1 MGKTDVGGGWRPK
14 SKGNVVH
21 SVHSHLSP
29 SPSTCLT
36 LASTHLKSAAKK
48 NGLDPLNPVFQ

>member
-1 MGKTDVGGGWRPK
+1 ML
-14 SKGNVVH
+14 VVAEDQRAREM
-21 SVHSHLSP
+21 VCIP

-48 NGLDPLNPVFQ
+48 NGLDPLSPVF

>member
-21 SVHSHLSP
+21 SVHPHLSP

-48 NGLDPLNPVFQ
+48 NGLDPLNPAFQ